1 MYFLQGRLFL
11 SPRITGFYS
20 NIFGRKT
27 KFFFLWEDID
37 DIQVVPPSLSTV
49 GSPSLMII
57 LKKDRGLEARHG
69 AKTQDPQGRLKF
81 HFQTFVSFNDAH
93 RCFLFSFFL
102 LPFVFIS
109 FVSTEFEQGISND
122 IREGLDKKN
131 DSPKRLFLKAF
142 WRTDFVIFV
151 QPSRN
156 VISSRQFAHRQ
167 KTKQCLL

>member
-1 MYFLQGRLFL
+1 
-11 SPRITGFYS
+11 SPRIIGFYS

-57 LKKDRGLEARHG
+57 LQKDRGLEVRHG
-69 AKTQDPQGRLKF
+69 AKTQDPQGRLRF

-93 RCFLFSFFL
+93 RCFLFPFSFCHLFL
-102 LPFVFIS
+102 FLSCLQSSNKTFAMTFVK
-109 FVSTEFEQGISND
+109 VWAKRT
-122 IREGLDKKN
+122 

-142 WRTDFVIFV
+142 WSTDFVIFV
-151 QPSRN
+151 QTSRN
-156 VISSRQFAHRQ
+156 EISSRQFAHRQ
-167 KTKQCLL
+167 KTQQCLL